1 MTSIVFQRIRIA
13 ISVNLIKCIPAYLII
28 LRIFCIFDF
37 YNDPDTFVFDSDQDI
52 AKAISGFSVR
62 PNIPAVF
69 ISQNPKQD
77 TMIKILFCRLFYKSI
92 ANTDS
97 FPQIFCKNALY
108 FRRISSLERFA
119 KCIQSLSVLLDIF
132 LEHGHDLIFK
142 NIPYFHIRNRKTIIS
157 SIRSSSLG

>member
-77 TMIKILFCRLFYKSI
+77 TKIKILFCRLF
-92 ANTDS
+92 
-97 FPQIFCKNALY
+97 
-108 FRRISSLERFA
+108 
-119 KCIQSLSVLLDIF
+119 
-132 LEHGHDLIFK
+132 
-142 NIPYFHIRNRKTIIS
+142 
-157 SIRSSSLG
+157 